1 MPKVTYGRKD
11 IVLNQ
16 VNLQLCL
23 QLCAKQTQPI
33 RNIDD
38 DLTRFDVSCSH
49 NPTIAWI
56 EVGYLQLFDS
66 CPVFFAKFK
75 QCGVARS
82 LFCWD
87 CFILVEAWFDFCLQF
102 QQLFVSRVCFKAFSD
117 CSERLG
123 EVINLSG
130 RVKERLGFS
139 QVWLCKDQ
147 NINWSLHL

>member
-1 MPKVTYGRKD
+1 
-11 IVLNQ
+11 
-16 VNLQLCL
+16 
-23 QLCAKQTQPI
+23 
-33 RNIDD
+33 
-38 DLTRFDVSCSH
+38 
-49 NPTIAWI
+49 
-56 EVGYLQLFDS
+56 
-66 CPVFFAKFK
+66 
-75 QCGVARS
+75 
-82 LFCWD
+82 
-87 CFILVEAWFDFCLQF
+87 LQF